1 MGYSG
6 RYHAASLAA
15 VFLALAIGILIG
27 VGLGHNVVSGTTKG
41 LEQSLKSDLSAA
53 RGRADELQGQLNRHN
68 DFEEQVYPALTGRVL
83 DGDRVAVIALGG
95 LPDDVKGDVEAV
107 VGPDSPSGAALGEVA
122 VVQEPPNL
130 AAIAAASPPGS
141 QGRKVRRDRAAITA
155 VGRRLGQALVIGGP
169 SYKRFR
175 GPILQQVSGR
185 PGGIDGVIV
194 IRDQPENMTAQQ
206 TAAAG
211 ALESGLLQGIESD
224 ELVPVVGVERSDADP
239 SQIGFFN
246 TAGVTATVD
255 SVDLV
260 SGRVALVYALNGSE
274 GNYGVKSSADRLLPG
289 LQHPRSPALGAGAV
303 P

>member
-27 VGLGHNVVSGTTKG
+27 VGLGHNVVSNTTKG
-41 LEQSLKSDLSAA
+41 LEQSLKNDLAAA
-53 RGRADELQGQLNRHN
+53 RGRADDLQGQLNRHT
-68 DFEEQVYPALTGRVL
+68 DFEQEVYPTLTGRVL
-83 DGDRVAVIALGG
+83 EGDRIAVVALGG
-95 LPDDVKGDVEAV
+95 LPDNLKGDVEAV

-122 VVQEPPNL
+122 VVREPPNL
-130 AAIAAASPPGS
+130 AAIGAASPQGS
-141 QGRKVRRDRAAITA
+141 QGSKVRRDRTALTA
-155 VGRRLGQALVIGGP
+155 VARRLGQSLVVGGP

-175 GPILQQVSGR
+175 GAMLTQVSGP
-185 PGGIDGVIV
+185 PGGIDAAIV
-194 IRDQPENMTAQQ
+194 IRDQPDDLNPHQ
-206 TAAAG
+206 AAETG
-211 ALESGLLQGIESD
+211 ALESGLLDGLESNGAI
-224 ELVPVVGVERSDADP
+224 PVVGVERSDADS

-255 SVDLV
+255 SIDLI

-274 GNYGVKSSADRLLPG
+274 GNYGIKPTADRLLPG
-289 LQHPRSPALGAGAV
+289 LRHPRPPAFGAGGL